1 MSTTVKFKL
10 PEYRKGQEVRTPD
23 GVGRITSIDNT
34 TVGYMYCVNGRF
46 YHQDELKKV

>member
-1 MSTTVKFKL
+1 MRSKFVF
-10 PEYRKGQEVRTPD
+10 PAFRKGQEVRTPD

-46 YHQDELKKV
+46 YHQEEIKAV